1 MSEFGVCTK
10 KHFIYIILNVAAAKR
25 LESRIRNHVD
35 IVWMSTLKHVCGELK
50 RYSFDY
56 LIIMSSI
63 LVPVE
68 LFPFSHWLN
77 FSCVGGAESVGSR

>member
-10 KHFIYIILNVAAAKR
+10 KHFIDIILNVAAAKR
-25 LESRIRNHVD
+25 RNRLGNHDD
-35 IVWMSTLKHVCGELK
+35 IVWIRTLEWVCVELK

-56 LIIMSSI
+56 LIMMRSI

-77 FSCVGGAESVGSR
+77 FSCVGGAEIVDSR